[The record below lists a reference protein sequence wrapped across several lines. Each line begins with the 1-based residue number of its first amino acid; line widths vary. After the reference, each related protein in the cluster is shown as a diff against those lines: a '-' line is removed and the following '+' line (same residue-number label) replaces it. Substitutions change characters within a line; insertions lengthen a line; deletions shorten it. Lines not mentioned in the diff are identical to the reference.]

1 MQKEVKENKKI
12 YINNCDLMQ
21 FIDDIATEA
30 TLDVF
35 KDTAEIEINDGLSDS
50 KCIVFTELAQDYYND
65 FYNGVE
71 TSLNNILNIY
81 SDNELL

>member
-1 MQKEVKENKKI
+1 MQEQDKKI
-12 YINNCDLMQ
+12 YINNSKLME
-21 FIDDIATEA
+21 FIDDISTEA
-30 TLDVF
+30 TLEAF

>member
-1 MQKEVKENKKI
+1 ME
-12 YINNCDLMQ
+12 
-21 FIDDIATEA
+21 FIDDIAMDA

-35 KDTAEIEINDGLSDS
+35 KDTGEIEINDDLISPNCIILS
-50 KCIVFTELAQDYYND
+50 ELAQDYYND

-71 TSLNNILNIY
+71 SSLNNMLNIF

>member
-1 MQKEVKENKKI
+1 
-12 YINNCDLMQ
+12 MQ

-35 KDTAEIEINDGLSDS
+35 KDTAEIEINDGFSPS
-50 KCIVFTELAQDYYND
+50 KCIVFSEQAQDYYNE
-65 FYNGVE
+65 FYDNIE
-71 TSLNNILNIY
+71 ASLNNILNIY

>member
-1 MQKEVKENKKI
+1 MQEKENKKI
-12 YINNCDLMQ
+12 YINNSKLME
-21 FIDDIATEA
+21 FIDDIATEV

-50 KCIVFTELAQDYYND
+50 KCIVFTEFAQDYYND
-65 FYNGVE
+65 FYNGIE